1 MNILLY
7 FALLALVSGYALVR
21 GGREEKIAAA
31 VCVAASLGSRAIFRG
46 AGVSYDS
53 LQPAIAVIDFGVLA
67 AFIAIALRTKRFW
80 PLWVA
85 GLQLTA
91 TTGHMLKLLDPA
103 LVPFAYGAALASWSY
118 PILLIIAIGTWR
130 VGRERLR
137 YQDMENR
144 SSGTPSAA

>member
-1 MNILLY
+1 MNILFY
-7 FALLALVSGYALVR
+7 FALLALVSGYALFR

-31 VCVAASLGSRAIFRG
+31 VCIAASLGSRAIFR
-46 AGVSYDS
+46 ASGVSYDN
-53 LQPAIAVIDFGVLA
+53 LQPAIAAIDFGVLA
-67 AFIAIALRTKRFW
+67 AFIAIALKTTRFW

-118 PILLIIAIGTWR
+118 PILLIIAVGTWR
-130 VGRERLR
+130 VSRGRLR
-137 YQDMENR
+137 YQSTDTHG
-144 SSGTPSAA
+144 SGTARTT